1 MSGPSRPDGPDSAP
15 ASFRDPRYVATVGAR
30 LRRGPTRHARGTTVV
45 GVLATAA
52 VVVYAALVPGPPTPE
67 TAVGVLLA
75 VTVPTTVAYE
85 LARRVQ

>member
-1 MSGPSRPDGPDSAP
+1 
-15 ASFRDPRYVATVGAR
+15 
-30 LRRGPTRHARGTTVV
+30 
-45 GVLATAA
+45 